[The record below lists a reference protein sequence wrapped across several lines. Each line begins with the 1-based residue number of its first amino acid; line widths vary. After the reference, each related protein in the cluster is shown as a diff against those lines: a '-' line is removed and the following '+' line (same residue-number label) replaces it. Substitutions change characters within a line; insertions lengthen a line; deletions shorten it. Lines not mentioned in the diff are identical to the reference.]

1 MKFLLFDKEKRF
13 YPIFGDILNIT
24 GHKLLVALDE
34 KRAKDLLKAV
44 SPDFLILRWK
54 YRDFF
59 RELLKEGYFVVPI
72 FLVEDY
78 QQVEELRKF
87 GFSDFNILI
96 LPFNP
101 LEFLNKS
108 AKLYRALESLHDS
121 VPSDLGMMNLF
132 ISLLSRNTS
141 TGVFLNADGLS
152 CEVYLKAGAVRG
164 FSCSPEHFKEII
176 KSDNVSV
183 KFLPYTEE
191 AKLITYFKNNAEFF
205 SMLLEEVQV
214 QPPTAYPEV
223 VQETVLQEVHEEV
236 QPFAPSMLSVGEGL
250 FLINSLDPEGLLQRN
265 MYLRVYEKG
274 DSYISLLFNAL
285 PYHRFSAAKDEIEKA
300 AGKLENLRALIL
312 MDLLPEDTPSI
323 LDLLNLAPRLY
334 VITSLPIALSLISL
348 GVPERRIRL
357 VESFPDGLLNLGTG
371 DVLRFI
377 KTPFLPEKG
386 SFVVF
391 EEKTKTLFSSKL
403 FSSYCLPEEYSADK
417 TAKIE
422 RIVLYHRLNFSDNEN
437 AISLAQI
444 RLLNPS
450 VIRPAFGNPILEG
463 VDEVI
468 ERISKQKNTFNL
480 ANLEDETLILGLLS
494 SILFEVEKR
503 IPKEKYELILDGLS
517 EYVEVEGGVI
527 SDSFV
532 DVKKL
537 PELFIY
543 TLHSAKVPL
552 VVLLLTL
559 ERFVETEIPVFTI

>member
-1 MKFLLFDKEKRF
+1 MKFLLFDKEKKL
-13 YPIFGDILNIT
+13 YPIFGDILDIT

-34 KRAKDLLKAV
+34 KKAKDLLNAA
-44 SPDFLILRWK
+44 SPDFLTLRWK
-54 YRDFF
+54 DIYFF
-59 RELLKEGYFVVPI
+59 WEILKEGYFVVPM

-78 QQVEELRKF
+78 QQAEGLKKV

-108 AKLYRALESLHDS
+108 AKLYRTLESLYDN
-121 VPSDLGMMNLF
+121 VPPDLGMMNLF

-141 TGVFLNADGLS
+141 TGILLHAEGPA
-152 CEVYLKAGAVRG
+152 CEVYLKTGAVKG
-164 FSCSPEHFKEII
+164 LSCNPENFKEII

-183 KFLPYTEE
+183 KLIPYTED

-223 VQETVLQEVHEEV
+223 VQETVPREVHKEV
-236 QPFAPSMLSVGEGL
+236 QPSAPSMLSVEEGL

-265 MYLRVYEKG
+265 MYLRIYEKG
-274 DSYISLLFNAL
+274 DSHVPLLFNVL
-285 PYHRFSAAKDEIEKA
+285 PYHRFSTARDEIEKA
-300 AGKLENLRALIL
+300 VGRMENLRALIL
-312 MDLLPEDTPSI
+312 MDLLPEDTQSI
-323 LDLLNLAPRLY
+323 LNLLNLAPKLY
-334 VITSLPIALSLISL
+334 VITSLPIALSLIGL
-348 GVPERRIRL
+348 GVPERRIKL
-357 VESFPDGLLNLGTG
+357 VESFPDGLLNPGAG
-371 DVLRFI
+371 GVLRFI

-403 FSSYCLPEEYSADK
+403 FSSYCLPEEYSADE

-422 RIVLYHRLNFSDNEN
+422 RIILYHRVNFSGIEN

-450 VIRPAFGNPILEG
+450 VIRPAFGNPILED

-480 ANLEDETLILGLLS
+480 ANLEDEALIPGLLS
-494 SILFEVEKR
+494 SILFEVEKQT
-503 IPKEKYELILDGLS
+503 PKEKYELVLDGLS
-517 EYVEVEGGVI
+517 EYVDVKARTI
-527 SDSFV
+527 SESFV
-532 DVKKL
+532 DIRRL

-543 TLHSAKVPL
+543 TLHSTKVPPM
-552 VVLLLTL
+552 VLLLTL
-559 ERFVETEIPVFTI
+559 ERFLEAEIPVFTI

>member
-13 YPIFGDILNIT
+13 YPIFGDILDIT
-24 GHKLLVALDE
+24 GHKLMVALDE
-34 KRAKDLLKAV
+34 KKAKDLLKAA
-44 SPDFLILRWK
+44 SSDFLILRWK
-54 YRDFF
+54 DIDFF
-59 RELLKEGYFVVPI
+59 WEILKEGCFVVPM

-78 QQVEELRKF
+78 QQAEGLKKF

-108 AKLYRALESLHDS
+108 AKLYRTLESLYDN
-121 VPSDLGMMNLF
+121 VPSDLGIMNLF

-141 TGVFLNADGLS
+141 TGTLLHAEGLS
-152 CEVYLKAGAVRG
+152 CELYLKAGAIKG

-183 KFLPYTEE
+183 MLLPYTED
-191 AKLITYFKNNAEFF
+191 AKLTTYFKNNAEFF

-214 QPPTAYPEV
+214 QPSTAYLEV
-223 VQETVLQEVHEEV
+223 VQETVLQEVHKEV
-236 QPFAPSMLSVGEGL
+236 QPSAPSMLSIEEGL

-265 MYLRVYEKG
+265 MYLRIYEKG
-274 DSYISLLFNAL
+274 DSYVSLLFNVL
-285 PYHRFSAAKDEIEKA
+285 PYHRFSTAKDEIEKA
-300 AGKLENLRALIL
+300 IGKLENLRALIL
-312 MDLLPEDTPSI
+312 MDLLPEDTQSI
-323 LDLLNLAPRLY
+323 LNLLNLAPKLY
-334 VITSLPIALSLISL
+334 VITSLPIAMSLMGL
-348 GVPERRIRL
+348 GVPERRIKL
-357 VESFPDGLLNLGTG
+357 VESFPEGLLNLGAG
-371 DVLRFI
+371 NVLRFI

-386 SFVVF
+386 SFAVF

-403 FSSYCLPEEYSADK
+403 YSSYCLPEEYSVNK

-422 RIVLYHRLNFSDNEN
+422 RIMLYHRLNFSGIEN

-468 ERISKQKNTFNL
+468 EKISKQKNTFNL

-494 SILFEVEKR
+494 SILFEMEKQT
-503 IPKEKYELILDGLS
+503 PKEKYELILDELS
-517 EYVEVEGGVI
+517 GYVDVKAGTI
-527 SDSFV
+527 SKSFV
-532 DVKKL
+532 DIRRL

-543 TLHSAKVPL
+543 TQHSAKVPP

-559 ERFVETEIPVFTI
+559 ERLLEAEIPIITI

>member
-1 MKFLLFDKEKRF
+1 MKFLLFDKEKKL
-13 YPIFGDILNIT
+13 YPIFGDILDIT
-24 GHKLLVALDE
+24 GHKLIVALDE
-34 KRAKDLLKAV
+34 KKAKDLLKAA

-54 YRDFF
+54 DIDLFW
-59 RELLKEGYFVVPI
+59 ELLKEGYFVVPM

-78 QQVEELRKF
+78 QQVEGLKKV
-87 GFSDFNILI
+87 GFSDFNTLI

-108 AKLYRALESLHDS
+108 AKLYRTLEGLYDN
-121 VPSDLGMMNLF
+121 VLSDLGMMNVF
-132 ISLLSRNTS
+132 INLLSRNTS
-141 TGVFLNADGLS
+141 TGILLHAEGPS
-152 CEVYLKAGAVRG
+152 CEVYLKAGAVKG
-164 FSCSPEHFKEII
+164 LSCNPENFKEII

-205 SMLLEEVQV
+205 SMLLEEVKV

-223 VQETVLQEVHEEV
+223 VQETVPREVHEEV
-236 QPFAPSMLSVGEGL
+236 QPSAPSMLSIEEGL
-250 FLINSLDPEGLLQRN
+250 FLIDSLDPEGLLQRN
-265 MYLRVYEKG
+265 MYLKIYEKG
-274 DSYISLLFNAL
+274 GTQVPLIFNVL
-285 PYHRFSAAKDEIEKA
+285 PYHRLSTARDEIEKA
-300 AGKLENLRALIL
+300 IGKMENLRALIL
-312 MDLLPEDTPSI
+312 MDLLPEDTQSI
-323 LDLLNLAPRLY
+323 LNLLNSSPKLY
-334 VITSLPIALSLISL
+334 VIASLPIAISLMGL
-348 GVPERRIRL
+348 GVPERRIKL
-357 VESFPDGLLNLGTG
+357 VESFPDGLLNLGAG

-391 EEKTKTLFSSKL
+391 EEKTKMLFSSKL
-403 FSSYCLPEEYSADK
+403 FSSYCLPEEYSVNK

-422 RIVLYHRLNFSDNEN
+422 RIMLYHRLNFSGIEN
-437 AISLAQI
+437 AVSLAQI

-463 VDEVI
+463 ADEVI

-494 SILFEVEKR
+494 SILFETKKR
-503 IPKEKYELILDGLS
+503 IPKEKYELILDELS
-517 EYVEVEGGVI
+517 EYADVKAGTI
-527 SDSFV
+527 SESFV

-543 TLHSAKVPL
+543 TLHSAKVPP

-559 ERFVETEIPVFTI
+559 ERFLRVGIPVFTI

>member
-13 YPIFGDILNIT
+13 YPIFGDILDIT
-24 GHKLLVALDE
+24 GHKLMVALDE
-34 KRAKDLLKAV
+34 KKAKDLLKAV

-54 YRDFF
+54 DRDFF
-59 RELLKEGYFVVPI
+59 GELLKEGYFVVPI

-78 QQVEELRKF
+78 QQAEELRKF

-108 AKLYRALESLHDS
+108 AKLYRALESLYDNI
-121 VPSDLGMMNLF
+121 PSDLGIMNLF
-132 ISLLSRNTS
+132 ISLLSKNTS
-141 TGVFLNADGLS
+141 TGVFLSVDGLS
-152 CEVYLKAGAVRG
+152 CEVYLKAGAVKG
-164 FSCSPEHFKEII
+164 LSCSPEHFKEII

-183 KFLPYTEE
+183 KLLLYTEE

-205 SMLLEEVQV
+205 SMLF
-214 QPPTAYPEV
+214 
-223 VQETVLQEVHEEV
+223 EEV
-236 QPFAPSMLSVGEGL
+236 QPQPSTAYSEAVQETQPSAPSMLSVEEGL
-250 FLINSLDPEGLLQRN
+250 FLISSLDPEGLLQRN
-265 MYLRVYEKG
+265 MYLRIYEKG
-274 DSYISLLFNAL
+274 DSFVSLLFNVL
-285 PYHRFSAAKDEIEKA
+285 PYHRFSVAKDEIEKA
-300 AGKLENLRALIL
+300 VGKLENLRALIL

-323 LDLLNLAPRLY
+323 LNLLNLAPKLY

-348 GVPERRIRL
+348 GVPERRIKL
-357 VESFPDGLLNLGTG
+357 VESFPDGLLSLGTG

-403 FSSYCLPEEYSADK
+403 FSSYCPPEEYSAHK

-422 RIVLYHRLNFSDNEN
+422 RVILYHRLNFSSIEN
-437 AISLAQI
+437 AVSLAQV

-468 ERISKQKNTFNL
+468 ERISKQKNNFDL

-494 SILFEVEKR
+494 SILFELEKR

-517 EYVEVEGGVI
+517 EYVDVSNGTI
-527 SDSFV
+527 SNSFV

-543 TLHSAKVPL
+543 TLHSAKVPPT
-552 VVLLLTL
+552 VLLLTL
-559 ERFVETEIPVFTI
+559 ERFLEAEIPVFTI

>member
-13 YPIFGDILNIT
+13 YPIFGDILDIT

-34 KRAKDLLKAV
+34 KKAKDLLKVV

-54 YRDFF
+54 DRDFF
-59 RELLKEGYFVVPI
+59 EELLKEGYFVVPI

-78 QQVEELRKF
+78 QQAEELKKF
-87 GFSDFNILI
+87 GFSDLNILI

-108 AKLYRALESLHDS
+108 AKLYRALESLYDNI
-121 VPSDLGMMNLF
+121 PSDLGIMNLF

-152 CEVYLKAGAVRG
+152 CEVYLKAGAVKG

-183 KFLPYTEE
+183 KLLPYTQE

-205 SMLLEEVQV
+205 SMLFEEVQP
-214 QPPTAYPEV
+214 QPSTAYQEV
-223 VQETVLQEVHEEV
+223 VQEPVLQEVHEEV
-236 QPFAPSMLSVGEGL
+236 RPSAPSMLSVEEGL

-274 DSYISLLFNAL
+274 DSYVPLLFNVL
-285 PYHRFSAAKDEIEKA
+285 PYHRFSVARDEIEKA
-300 AGKLENLRALIL
+300 VGKLENLRALIL
-312 MDLLPEDTPSI
+312 MDLLPEDTTSI
-323 LDLLNLAPRLY
+323 LNLLNLAPKLY
-334 VITSLPIALSLISL
+334 VITSLPIALSLIGL
-348 GVPERRIRL
+348 GVPERRIKL
-357 VESFPDGLLNLGTG
+357 VESFPNGLLNLGTG

-391 EEKTKTLFSSKL
+391 EEKTKMLFSSKL
-403 FSSYCLPEEYSADK
+403 FSSYCLPEEYSVDK

-422 RIVLYHRLNFSDNEN
+422 RIMLYHRLNFSSIEN

-463 VDEVI
+463 VDEAI
-468 ERISKQKNTFNL
+468 ERIFKQKYTFNL
-480 ANLEDETLILGLLS
+480 VNLEDETLILDLLS
-494 SILFEVEKR
+494 SILFELEKQ

-517 EYVEVEGGVI
+517 EYVEVKGGTI
-527 SDSFV
+527 SNSFV

-543 TLHSAKVPL
+543 TLHSARVPPT
-552 VVLLLTL
+552 VLLLTL
-559 ERFVETEIPVFTI
+559 ERFLEAEIPVFTI

>member
-1 MKFLLFDKEKRF
+1 MKFLLFDKEKRL
-13 YPIFGDILNIT
+13 YPIFGDILDIT
-24 GHKLLVALDE
+24 GHKLMVAWDE
-34 KRAKDLLKAV
+34 KKAKDLLKAV

-54 YRDFF
+54 DRDFF
-59 RELLKEGYFVVPI
+59 GELLKEGYFVVPI

-78 QQVEELRKF
+78 QQAEGLKKV

-108 AKLYRALESLHDS
+108 AKLYRTLESLYDN

-132 ISLLSRNTS
+132 IYLLSRNTS

-152 CEVYLKAGAVRG
+152 CEVYLKAGAVKG
-164 FSCSPEHFKEII
+164 FSCNPEHFKEII

-183 KFLPYTEE
+183 KLLPYTEE

-205 SMLLEEVQV
+205 SMLLEEVQP
-214 QPPTAYPEV
+214 QPSTAYPEV
-223 VQETVLQEVHEEV
+223 VQETVLQEVHKVE
-236 QPFAPSMLSVGEGL
+236 EGL

-274 DSYISLLFNAL
+274 DSYVSLLFNVL

-300 AGKLENLRALIL
+300 VGKLENLKALIL

-323 LDLLNLAPRLY
+323 LNLLNLAPKLY
-334 VITSLPIALSLISL
+334 VITSLPIALSLIGL
-348 GVPERRIRL
+348 GVPERRIKL
-357 VESFPDGLLNLGTG
+357 VESFPNGLLNLGTG

-391 EEKTKTLFSSKL
+391 EEKTKRLFSSKL

-422 RIVLYHRLNFSDNEN
+422 RVVLYHRLNFSNIEN
-437 AISLAQI
+437 AVSLAQI

-463 VDEVI
+463 VNEVI

-494 SILFEVEKR
+494 SILFEMEKR

-517 EYVEVEGGVI
+517 EYVEVKAGTI
-527 SDSFV
+527 SKSFV

-543 TLHSAKVPL
+543 TLHSAKVPPTA
-552 VVLLLTL
+552 LLLTL
-559 ERFVETEIPVFTI
+559 ERFLEAEIPVFTI

>member
-13 YPIFGDILNIT
+13 YPIFGDILDIT

-34 KRAKDLLKAV
+34 KKAKDLLKAV
-44 SPDFLILRWK
+44 SPDFLILQWK
-54 YRDFF
+54 DRDFF
-59 RELLKEGYFVVPI
+59 GELLKEGYFVVPI

-78 QQVEELRKF
+78 QQAQELKKF

-96 LPFNP
+96 LPFNL
-101 LEFLNKS
+101 LEFLNKF
-108 AKLYRALESLHDS
+108 AKLYRTLESLHES

-132 ISLLSRNTS
+132 IYLLSRNTS

-152 CEVYLKAGAVRG
+152 CELYLKAGAVKG
-164 FSCSPEHFKEII
+164 FSCIPEHFKEII

-183 KFLPYTEE
+183 KLLPYTEE

-205 SMLLEEVQV
+205 SMLLEEVQP

-223 VQETVLQEVHEEV
+223 VQETVPQEVHKEV
-236 QPFAPSMLSVGEGL
+236 QPSAPSMLSVGEGL
-250 FLINSLDPEGLLQRN
+250 FLINSLDLESLLQRN

-274 DSYISLLFNAL
+274 NSYVSLLFNVL
-285 PYHRFSAAKDEIEKA
+285 PYHRFSAVRDEIEKSV
-300 AGKLENLRALIL
+300 GKLENLRALIL
-312 MDLLPEDTPSI
+312 MDLLPGDTTSI
-323 LDLLNLAPRLY
+323 LNLLNLAPKLY
-334 VITSLPIALSLISL
+334 VITSLPIALSLIDL
-348 GVPERRIRL
+348 GVPERRIKL
-357 VESFPDGLLNLGTG
+357 VESFPDGFLDFGEGN
-371 DVLRFI
+371 VLRFI

-403 FSSYCLPEEYSADK
+403 FGSYCLPEEYSVNE

-422 RIVLYHRLNFSDNEN
+422 RVVLYHRLNFSGIEN
-437 AISLAQI
+437 AVSLAQI

-480 ANLEDETLILGLLS
+480 GNLGDEALIFGILS
-494 SILFEVEKR
+494 SILFELEKR

-517 EYVEVEGGVI
+517 EYVEVKGGVI
-527 SDSFV
+527 SNSFV

-543 TLHSAKVPL
+543 TLHSAKVPPTA
-552 VVLLLTL
+552 LLITL
-559 ERFVETEIPVFTI
+559 ERFLEAEIPVFTI

>member
-1 MKFLLFDKEKRF
+1 
-13 YPIFGDILNIT
+13 
-24 GHKLLVALDE
+24 
-34 KRAKDLLKAV
+34 LKAV

-54 YRDFF
+54 DRDFF
-59 RELLKEGYFVVPI
+59 GKLLKEGYFVVPI

-78 QQVEELRKF
+78 QQAEWLKKA

-108 AKLYRALESLHDS
+108 AKLYRTLESLYDN
-121 VPSDLGMMNLF
+121 VPSDLRMMNLF
-132 ISLLSRNTS
+132 IYLLSRNTS
-141 TGVFLNADGLS
+141 TGVLINADGFS
-152 CEVYLKAGAVRG
+152 CEVYLKAGVVKG
-164 FSCSPEHFKEII
+164 LSCSTEHFKEII
-176 KSDNVSV
+176 KSDSVSV
-183 KFLPYTEE
+183 ALLPYTEE
-191 AKLITYFKNNAEFF
+191 VKLITYFKNNADFF
-205 SMLLEEVQV
+205 SMLLEEVQL
-214 QPPTAYPEV
+214 QPSTAYPEV
-223 VQETVLQEVHEEV
+223 VQETVPQEVHEEV
-236 QPFAPSMLSVGEGL
+236 QPSAPSILSVEEGL

-274 DSYISLLFNAL
+274 DSFVSLLFNVL
-285 PYHRFSAAKDEIEKA
+285 PYHRFSVAKDEIEKA
-300 AGKLENLRALIL
+300 VGKLENLRALIL
-312 MDLLPEDTPSI
+312 MDLLPEDTQSI
-323 LDLLNLAPRLY
+323 LNLLNLAPKLY
-334 VITSLPIALSLISL
+334 VITSLPIALSLIGL
-348 GVPERRIRL
+348 GVPERRIKL
-357 VESFPDGLLNLGTG
+357 VESFPDGLLNLGAG

-422 RIVLYHRLNFSDNEN
+422 RIILYHRLNFSSIEN
-437 AISLAQI
+437 AVSLTQI

-494 SILFEVEKR
+494 SILFELEER
-503 IPKEKYELILDGLS
+503 IPKEKCELILDGLS
-517 EYVEVEGGVI
+517 EYV
-527 SDSFV
+527 
-532 DVKKL
+532 DVKGWNH
-537 PELFIY
+537 F
-543 TLHSAKVPL
+543 
-552 VVLLLTL
+552 
-559 ERFVETEIPVFTI
+559 

>member
-13 YPIFGDILNIT
+13 YPIFGDILDIT
-24 GHKLLVALDE
+24 GHKLMVALDE
-34 KRAKDLLKAV
+34 KKAKDLLKVV

-54 YRDFF
+54 DRDFF
-59 RELLKEGYFVVPI
+59 EELLKEGYFVVPI

-78 QQVEELRKF
+78 QQAEELRKF

-108 AKLYRALESLHDS
+108 AKLYSALENLHDNI
-121 VPSDLGMMNLF
+121 PSDLGIMNLF

-141 TGVFLNADGLS
+141 TGVFLNADSLS
-152 CEVYLKAGAVRG
+152 CEVYLKAGAVKG
-164 FSCSPEHFKEII
+164 LSCSPEHFKEII

-183 KFLPYTEE
+183 ALLPYTEG

-205 SMLLEEVQV
+205 SMLLEEVQP
-214 QPPTAYPEV
+214 QPSIAYPEV
-223 VQETVLQEVHEEV
+223 VQET
-236 QPFAPSMLSVGEGL
+236 QPSAPSMLSVEEGL

-265 MYLRVYEKG
+265 MYLRVYGKG
-274 DSYISLLFNAL
+274 DNYVSLLFNVL
-285 PYHRFSAAKDEIEKA
+285 PYHRFSVAKDEIEKA
-300 AGKLENLRALIL
+300 VGKLENLRALIL

-323 LDLLNLAPRLY
+323 LNLLNLASKLY

-348 GVPERRIRL
+348 GVPERRIKL
-357 VESFPDGLLNLGTG
+357 VESFPDGLLSLVTG

-386 SFVVF
+386 SFVVL

-403 FSSYCLPEEYSADK
+403 FSSYCLPEEYSANK

-422 RIVLYHRLNFSDNEN
+422 RVVLYHRLNFSSIEN
-437 AISLAQI
+437 TISLTQI

-450 VIRPAFGNPILEG
+450 VICPAFGNPILEG

-494 SILFEVEKR
+494 SILFELEKR
-503 IPKEKYELILDGLS
+503 IPKEKHEPILDGLS
-517 EYVEVEGGVI
+517 EYVDMKAGTI
-527 SDSFV
+527 SNSFV

-543 TLHSAKVPL
+543 TLHSAKVPPTT
-552 VVLLLTL
+552 LLLTL
-559 ERFVETEIPVFTI
+559 ERFLEAEIPVFTI

>member
-13 YPIFGDILNIT
+13 YPIFGDILDIT
-24 GHKLLVALDE
+24 GHKLMVALDE
-34 KRAKDLLKAV
+34 KKAKDLLKAA
-44 SPDFLILRWK
+44 SSDFLILRWK
-54 YRDFF
+54 DIDFF
-59 RELLKEGYFVVPI
+59 WEILKEGYFVVPM

-78 QQVEELRKF
+78 QQAEGLKKF

-108 AKLYRALESLHDS
+108 AKLYRTLESLYDN

-132 ISLLSRNTS
+132 INLLSRNTS
-141 TGVFLNADGLS
+141 TGILLHAEGLA
-152 CEVYLKAGAVRG
+152 CEVYLKTGAIKG
-164 FSCSPEHFKEII
+164 LSCDPENFKEII

-183 KFLPYTEE
+183 KLLPYTEE
-191 AKLITYFKNNAEFF
+191 AKLTTYFKNNAELF

-214 QPPTAYPEV
+214 QPSTAYPEV
-223 VQETVLQEVHEEV
+223 VQETASREVHKEV
-236 QPFAPSMLSVGEGL
+236 QPSVPGMLSVGEGL
-250 FLINSLDPEGLLQRN
+250 FLIDSLDSEGLLQRN
-265 MYLRVYEKG
+265 MYLRIYEKG
-274 DSYISLLFNAL
+274 DSHVPLLFNAL
-285 PYHRFSAAKDEIEKA
+285 PYHRFSTARDEIERA
-300 AGKLENLRALIL
+300 VGRMENLRALVL
-312 MDLLPEDTPSI
+312 MDLLPEDTQSI
-323 LDLLNLAPRLY
+323 LNLLNSASKLY
-334 VITSLPIALSLISL
+334 VITSLPIALSLMGL
-348 GVPERRIRL
+348 GVPEKRIKL
-357 VESFPDGLLNLGTG
+357 VESFPDGLLNLGAG

-403 FSSYCLPEEYSADK
+403 FSSYCLPEEYSVDK

-422 RIVLYHRLNFSDNEN
+422 RIMLYHRLNFSGIEN

-450 VIRPAFGNPILEG
+450 VILPASGNPILEG

-468 ERISKQKNTFNL
+468 EKISKQKNTFNL

-494 SILFEVEKR
+494 SILFEMEKQT
-503 IPKEKYELILDGLS
+503 PKEKYELILDGLS
-517 EYVEVEGGVI
+517 EYVDVKAGTI
-527 SDSFV
+527 SKSFV

-543 TLHSAKVPL
+543 TLHSAKVPP

-559 ERFVETEIPVFTI
+559 ERLLEAEIPVFTI

>member
-1 MKFLLFDKEKRF
+1 MKFLLFDKEKKL
-13 YPIFGDILNIT
+13 YPIFGDILDIT
-24 GHKLLVALDE
+24 GHKLMVAFDE
-34 KRAKDLLKAV
+34 KKAKDLLKAV
-44 SPDFLILRWK
+44 PPDFLTLRWK
-54 YRDFF
+54 DTDFF
-59 RELLKEGYFVVPI
+59 WEILKEGYFVVPI

-78 QQVEELRKF
+78 QQAEELRKF

-108 AKLYRALESLHDS
+108 AKLYQTLEGLYDN
-121 VPSDLGMMNLF
+121 VPSDLGMMNVF
-132 ISLLSRNTS
+132 VNLLSRNTS
-141 TGVFLNADGLS
+141 TGILLHAEGLS
-152 CEVYLKAGAVRG
+152 CEVYLKAGAVKG
-164 FSCSPEHFKEII
+164 LSCSPEHFKEII

-183 KFLPYTEE
+183 KFLPYTED
-191 AKLITYFKNNAEFF
+191 AKLSTYFKNNADFF

-214 QPPTAYPEV
+214 RPPAAYPEV
-223 VQETVLQEVHEEV
+223 VQETVPREVHKEV
-236 QPFAPSMLSVGEGL
+236 QPSAPSMLSVGEGL
-250 FLINSLDPEGLLQRN
+250 FLINFLDPEGLLQRN
-265 MYLRVYEKG
+265 MYLIIYEKG
-274 DSYISLLFNAL
+274 ESHVPLLFNVL
-285 PYHRFSAAKDEIEKA
+285 PYHRFSTARDEIEKVV
-300 AGKLENLRALIL
+300 GKLENLRALVL
-312 MDLLPEDTPSI
+312 MDLLPEDTQSI
-323 LDLLNLAPRLY
+323 LNLLNLAPKLY
-334 VITSLPIALSLISL
+334 VITSFPIAMSLMGF
-348 GVPERRIRL
+348 GVPERRIKL

-403 FSSYCLPEEYSADK
+403 FSSYCLPEEYSVNK

-422 RIVLYHRLNFSDNEN
+422 RIMLYHRLNFSGIEN

-468 ERISKQKNTFNL
+468 ERIFKQKYTFNL

>member
-1 MKFLLFDKEKRF
+1 MKFLLFDKEKKL
-13 YPIFGDILNIT
+13 YPIFGDILDTT
-24 GHKLLVALDE
+24 GHKLMVALDE
-34 KRAKDLLKAV
+34 KKAKDLLKAV

-54 YRDFF
+54 DRDVFG
-59 RELLKEGYFVVPI
+59 ELLEEGYFVVPI

-78 QQVEELRKF
+78 QQAEGLKKA

-108 AKLYRALESLHDS
+108 AKLYRTLESLYDN

-132 ISLLSRNTS
+132 IYLLSRNTS

-152 CEVYLKAGAVRG
+152 CEVYLKAGAVKG
-164 FSCSPEHFKEII
+164 FSCNPEHFKEII

-183 KFLPYTEE
+183 KLLPYTEE
-191 AKLITYFKNNAEFF
+191 EKLITYFKNNAEFF
-205 SMLLEEVQV
+205 SMLLEEVQP
-214 QPPTAYPEV
+214 QPSTAYPEV
-223 VQETVLQEVHEEV
+223 VQETVLQEVHKVE
-236 QPFAPSMLSVGEGL
+236 EGL

-274 DSYISLLFNAL
+274 DSYVSLLFNVL
-285 PYHRFSAAKDEIEKA
+285 PYHRFFAARDEIEKA
-300 AGKLENLRALIL
+300 IGKLENLRALIL
-312 MDLLPEDTPSI
+312 MDLLPEDTLSI
-323 LDLLNLAPRLY
+323 LNLLNLAPKLY
-334 VITSLPIALSLISL
+334 VITSLPIALSLIGL
-348 GVPERRIRL
+348 GVPERRIKL

-371 DVLRFI
+371 NVLRFI

-403 FSSYCLPEEYSADK
+403 FSSYCLPEEYSVNE

-422 RIVLYHRLNFSDNEN
+422 RVVLYHRLNFSSIEN

-494 SILFEVEKR
+494 SILFEMEKR
-503 IPKEKYELILDGLS
+503 VPKEKYELILDGLS
-517 EYVEVEGGVI
+517 EYVEVEGGAI
-527 SDSFV
+527 SDSVV

-543 TLHSAKVPL
+543 TLHSARVPPT
-552 VVLLLTL
+552 VLLLTL
-559 ERFVETEIPVFTI
+559 ERFLEAEIPVFTI

>member
-13 YPIFGDILNIT
+13 YPIFGDILDIT
-24 GHKLLVALDE
+24 GHKLMVALDE
-34 KRAKDLLKAV
+34 KKAKDLLKAV

-54 YRDFF
+54 DIDLFW
-59 RELLKEGYFVVPI
+59 ELIKEDYFVVPI

-78 QQVEELRKF
+78 QQAEGLKEI

-101 LEFLNKS
+101 LEFLNKT
-108 AKLYRALESLHDS
+108 AKLYRTLGSLHDS

-132 ISLLSRNTS
+132 INLLSRNTS
-141 TGVFLNADGLS
+141 TGILLHAEGLS
-152 CEVYLKAGAVRG
+152 CELYLKAGAFKG
-164 FSCSPEHFKEII
+164 LSCSPEHFKEII

-183 KFLPYTEE
+183 MLLPYTED
-191 AKLITYFKNNAEFF
+191 AKLITYFRNNAEFF
-205 SMLLEEVQV
+205 SMLLEEVQA
-214 QPPTAYPEV
+214 QPSIAYLEL
-223 VQETVLQEVHEEV
+223 VQETVPQEVHKEV
-236 QPFAPSMLSVGEGL
+236 QPSAPSMLSVEEGL

-265 MYLRVYEKG
+265 MYLKIYEKG
-274 DSYISLLFNAL
+274 DSHVPLLFNVL
-285 PYHRFSAAKDEIEKA
+285 PYHRFSIVRDEIERVV
-300 AGKLENLRALIL
+300 GKLENLRALIL

-323 LDLLNLAPRLY
+323 LNLLNLVPRLY
-334 VITSLPIALSLISL
+334 VITSLPIALSLMGL
-348 GVPERRIRL
+348 GVPERRIKL

-391 EEKTKTLFSSKL
+391 EEKTKILFSSKL
-403 FSSYCLPEEYSADK
+403 FSSYCLPEEYSVDK
-417 TAKIE
+417 TADVK
-422 RIVLYHRLNFSDNEN
+422 RVVLYHRLNFSGIEN
-437 AISLAQI
+437 AVSLTQI

-450 VIRPAFGNPILEG
+450 VIRPAFGNPVLEG

-468 ERISKQKNTFNL
+468 ERISKQKNTFDL

-494 SILFEVEKR
+494 SILFEMEKR

-517 EYVEVEGGVI
+517 EYVEVEGKAI

-543 TLHSAKVPL
+543 TLHSVKVPP

-559 ERFVETEIPVFTI
+559 ERFLEAEIPVFTI

>member
-13 YPIFGDILNIT
+13 YPIFGDILDIT
-24 GHKLLVALDE
+24 GHKLMVALDE
-34 KRAKDLLKAV
+34 KKAKDLLKAV

-54 YRDFF
+54 DIDLFW
-59 RELLKEGYFVVPI
+59 ELIKEDYFVVPI

-78 QQVEELRKF
+78 QQAEGLKEI

-101 LEFLNKS
+101 LEFLNKT
-108 AKLYRALESLHDS
+108 AKLYRTLGSLHDS

-132 ISLLSRNTS
+132 INLLSRNTS
-141 TGVFLNADGLS
+141 TGILLHAEGLS
-152 CEVYLKAGAVRG
+152 CELYLKAGAFKG
-164 FSCSPEHFKEII
+164 LSCSPEHFKEII

-183 KFLPYTEE
+183 MLLPYTED
-191 AKLITYFKNNAEFF
+191 AKLITYFRNNAEFF
-205 SMLLEEVQV
+205 SMLLEEVQA
-214 QPPTAYPEV
+214 QPSIAYLEL
-223 VQETVLQEVHEEV
+223 VQETVPQEVHKEV
-236 QPFAPSMLSVGEGL
+236 QPSAPSMLSVEEGL

-265 MYLRVYEKG
+265 MYLKIYEKG
-274 DSYISLLFNAL
+274 DSHVPLLFNVL
-285 PYHRFSAAKDEIEKA
+285 PYHRFSIVRDEIERVV
-300 AGKLENLRALIL
+300 GKLENLRALIL

-323 LDLLNLAPRLY
+323 LNLLNLVPRLY
-334 VITSLPIALSLISL
+334 VITSLPIALSLMGL
-348 GVPERRIRL
+348 GVPERRIKL

-391 EEKTKTLFSSKL
+391 EEKTKILFSSKL
-403 FSSYCLPEEYSADK
+403 FSSYCLPEEYSVDK
-417 TAKIE
+417 TADVK
-422 RIVLYHRLNFSDNEN
+422 RVVLYHRLNFSGIEN
-437 AISLAQI
+437 AVSLTQI

-450 VIRPAFGNPILEG
+450 VIRPAFGNPVLEG

-468 ERISKQKNTFNL
+468 ERISKQKNTFDL

-494 SILFEVEKR
+494 SILFEMEKR

-517 EYVEVEGGVI
+517 EYVEVEGKAI

-543 TLHSAKVPL
+543 TLHSVKVPPTA
-552 VVLLLTL
+552 LLLTL
-559 ERFVETEIPVFTI
+559 ERFLEAEIPVFTI

>member
-13 YPIFGDILNIT
+13 YPIFGDILDIT

-34 KRAKDLLKAV
+34 KKAKDLLKV
-44 SPDFLILRWK
+44 VLPDFLILRWK
-54 YRDFF
+54 DRDFF
-59 RELLKEGYFVVPI
+59 GELLKEGYFVVPI

-78 QQVEELRKF
+78 QQAEELRKF

-108 AKLYRALESLHDS
+108 AKLYRALESLHDNI
-121 VPSDLGMMNLF
+121 PSDLGMMNLF

-152 CEVYLKAGAVRG
+152 CEVYLKAGAVKG
-164 FSCSPEHFKEII
+164 LSCSPEHFKEII

-183 KFLPYTEE
+183 MLLPYTEE
-191 AKLITYFKNNAEFF
+191 AKLTTYFKNNAEFF
-205 SMLLEEVQV
+205 SMLLEEVQP
-214 QPPTAYPEV
+214 QPSTAYSEV
-223 VQETVLQEVHEEV
+223 VQEPVPQEVHKEV
-236 QPFAPSMLSVGEGL
+236 QPSAPSMLSVGEGL

-274 DSYISLLFNAL
+274 DNYVSLLFNVL
-285 PYHRFSAAKDEIEKA
+285 PYHRFSIVRDEIEKA
-300 AGKLENLRALIL
+300 VGMLENLRALIL

-323 LDLLNLAPRLY
+323 LNLLNLAPKLY

-348 GVPERRIRL
+348 GVPERRIKL
-357 VESFPDGLLNLGTG
+357 VESFPDGLLSLVTG

-391 EEKTKTLFSSKL
+391 EEKTKILFSSKL
-403 FSSYCLPEEYSADK
+403 FSSYCLPEEYSAHK

-422 RIVLYHRLNFSDNEN
+422 RVILYHRLNFSGIEN
-437 AISLAQI
+437 AIGLAQI

-494 SILFEVEKR
+494 SILFELEKR

-517 EYVEVEGGVI
+517 EYVDVKAGTI
-527 SDSFV
+527 SNSFV

-543 TLHSAKVPL
+543 TLHSVKVPPT
-552 VVLLLTL
+552 VLLLTL
-559 ERFVETEIPVFTI
+559 ERFVEAEIPVFII

>member
-13 YPIFGDILNIT
+13 YPIFGDILDIT

-34 KRAKDLLKAV
+34 KKAKDLLKAV

-54 YRDFF
+54 DRDFF
-59 RELLKEGYFVVPI
+59 GELLKEGYFVVPI

-78 QQVEELRKF
+78 QQAEELRKF

-108 AKLYRALESLHDS
+108 AKLYQTLESLHES
-121 VPSDLGMMNLF
+121 VPSYLGMMNLF
-132 ISLLSRNTS
+132 IYLLSRNTS
-141 TGVFLNADGLS
+141 TGVLLNADGLS
-152 CEVYLKAGAVRG
+152 CEVYLKAGVVKG
-164 FSCSPEHFKEII
+164 LSCSTEHFKEII
-176 KSDNVSV
+176 KSDSVSV
-183 KFLPYTEE
+183 ALLPYTEE
-191 AKLITYFKNNAEFF
+191 VKLITYFKNNADFF
-205 SMLLEEVQV
+205 SMLLEEVQQ
-214 QPPTAYPEV
+214 QPSTAYPAV
-223 VQETVLQEVHEEV
+223 VQEAVLREVHKEV
-236 QPFAPSMLSVGEGL
+236 QSSAPSMLSVEEGL

-265 MYLRVYEKG
+265 MYLRIYEEG
-274 DSYISLLFNAL
+274 DSYVSLLFNVL
-285 PYHRFSAAKDEIEKA
+285 PHHRFFIVRDEIEKA
-300 AGKLENLRALIL
+300 TDKLENLRALIL

-323 LDLLNLAPRLY
+323 LNLLNLAPKLY
-334 VITSLPIALSLISL
+334 VITSLPIALGLIGL
-348 GVPERRIRL
+348 GVPERRIKL

-403 FSSYCLPEEYSADK
+403 FSSYCLPEEYSAYK

-422 RIVLYHRLNFSDNEN
+422 RIILYHRLNFSSIEN
-437 AISLAQI
+437 AVSLAQI

-450 VIRPAFGNPILEG
+450 AIRPAFGNPILEG

-480 ANLEDETLILGLLS
+480 ANLENEILILGLLS
-494 SILFEVEKR
+494 SILFELEKR

-517 EYVEVEGGVI
+517 EYVEVKGGTI
-527 SDSFV
+527 SNSFV

-543 TLHSAKVPL
+543 TLHSAKVPPT
-552 VVLLLTL
+552 VLLLTL
-559 ERFVETEIPVFTI
+559 ERFLEAEIPVFTI

>member
-1 MKFLLFDKEKRF
+1 MKFLLFDKEKKL
-13 YPIFGDILNIT
+13 YPIFGDILDIT
-24 GHKLLVALDE
+24 GHKLLVAFDE
-34 KRAKDLLKAV
+34 KKAKDLLKAV

-54 YRDFF
+54 DRDFLG
-59 RELLKEGYFVVPI
+59 ELLKEGYFVVPI

-78 QQVEELRKF
+78 QQAEELKKF
-87 GFSDFNILI
+87 GFSDFNILV

-101 LEFLNKS
+101 LEFLNKTG
-108 AKLYRALESLHDS
+108 KLYQTLESLHDY
-121 VPSDLGMMNLF
+121 VPSYLGMMNLF
-132 ISLLSRNTS
+132 IYLFSKNIS
-141 TGVFLNADGLS
+141 TGVLLYTEGLS
-152 CEVYLKAGAVRG
+152 CEVYLKAGAVKG
-164 FSCSPEHFKEII
+164 FSCSSEHFKEII

-183 KFLPYTEE
+183 KLLPYTEE
-191 AKLITYFKNNAEFF
+191 AKLTTYFKNNAEFF
-205 SMLLEEVQV
+205 SMLLEEVQP

-223 VQETVLQEVHEEV
+223 VQETVLQEVHKEV
-236 QPFAPSMLSVGEGL
+236 QPSAPSMLSIKEGL
-250 FLINSLDPEGLLQRN
+250 FLIDSLDPEGLLQRN
-265 MYLRVYEKG
+265 IYLRVYEKG
-274 DSYISLLFNAL
+274 DSYVSLLFNVL

-300 AGKLENLRALIL
+300 VGKLENLRALIL
-312 MDLLPEDTPSI
+312 MDLLPEGTTSI
-323 LDLLNLAPRLY
+323 LNLLNLVPRLY
-334 VITSLPIALSLISL
+334 VITSLPIALSLIGL
-348 GVPERRIRL
+348 GVPERRIKL

-422 RIVLYHRLNFSDNEN
+422 RVVLYHRLNFSNIEN
-437 AISLAQI
+437 TISLAQI

-450 VIRPAFGNPILEG
+450 VIRPAFGNPVLEG
-463 VDEVI
+463 VNEAI
-468 ERISKQKNTFNL
+468 ERISKQKNNFDL

-503 IPKEKYELILDGLS
+503 IPKEKYELILDELS
-517 EYVEVEGGVI
+517 GYVDVKAGTI
-527 SDSFV
+527 SESFV
-532 DVKKL
+532 DVEKL

-543 TLHSAKVPL
+543 TLHSAKVPP

-559 ERFVETEIPVFTI
+559 ERFLEAEIPVFTI

>member
-1 MKFLLFDKEKRF
+1 MKFLLFDKEKKL
-13 YPIFGDILNIT
+13 YPVFGDILDIT
-24 GHKLLVALDE
+24 GHKLMVALDE
-34 KRAKDLLKAV
+34 KKAKDLLKAT

-54 YRDFF
+54 DRDFF

-78 QQVEELRKF
+78 QQAEELKKF

-108 AKLYRALESLHDS
+108 AKLYRTLENLHDS

-132 ISLLSRNTS
+132 ISLLSRNIS
-141 TGVFLNADGLS
+141 TGVFFNADDLS
-152 CEVYLKAGAVRG
+152 CELYLKAGAVKG

-176 KSDNVSV
+176 KSDNVKV
-183 KFLPYTEE
+183 ELLPYIEE
-191 AKLITYFKNNAEFF
+191 AKLVTYFKNNTDFF
-205 SMLLEEVQV
+205 SMLLEEVQP
-214 QPPTAYPEV
+214 QPSIAYPEV
-223 VQETVLQEVHEEV
+223 VQETVQQEVHEEV
-236 QPFAPSMLSVGEGL
+236 QPSAPTVLSVEEGL
-250 FLINSLDPEGLLQRN
+250 FLINSLDSESLLQRN

-274 DSYISLLFNAL
+274 DSYVSLLFNVL
-285 PYHRFSAAKDEIEKA
+285 PYHRFSIARDEIEKVV
-300 AGKLENLRALIL
+300 GKLENLRALIL

-323 LDLLNLAPRLY
+323 LNLLNLAPKLY
-334 VITSLPIALSLISL
+334 VITSLPIALSLIGL
-348 GVPERRIRL
+348 GVPERRIKL
-357 VESFPDGLLNLGTG
+357 VESFSDGLLNLGTG
-371 DVLRFI
+371 DVLRFV

-403 FSSYCLPEEYSADK
+403 FSSYCLPEEYSVDK

-422 RIVLYHRLNFSDNEN
+422 RVILYHRLNLSGIEN
-437 AISLAQI
+437 AIGLAQI

-494 SILFEVEKR
+494 SILFELEKQ

-517 EYVEVEGGVI
+517 EYVEVEGGAI
-527 SDSFV
+527 SNSFV
-532 DVKKL
+532 DVRKL

-543 TLHSAKVPL
+543 TLHSAKVPPK
-552 VVLLLTL
+552 VLLFTL
-559 ERFVETEIPVFTI
+559 ERFLDAEVPVFTI